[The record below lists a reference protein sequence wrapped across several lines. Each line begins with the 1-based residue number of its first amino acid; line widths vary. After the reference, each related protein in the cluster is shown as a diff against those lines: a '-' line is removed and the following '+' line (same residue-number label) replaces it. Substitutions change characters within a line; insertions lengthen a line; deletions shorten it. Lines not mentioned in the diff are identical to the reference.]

1 MRHYEGHHNYGYGN
15 YGQGEVQDKDES
27 ESGSSYGSHA
37 EDTEE
42 GNMEFLK
49 GLIARRPFATGE
61 QLLEDFLDVWC
72 TEEDQLKAAFGWAAA
87 ALNGLGYLS

>member
-1 MRHYEGHHNYGYGN
+1 MLATPTAPLTASTAAFTRKIYKTNVSFIVRHYEGYRNYGYGN

-42 GNMEFLK
+42 GKMEFLK

-61 QLLEDFLDVWC
+61 QLLEDF
-72 TEEDQLKAAFGWAAA
+72 
-87 ALNGLGYLS
+87 